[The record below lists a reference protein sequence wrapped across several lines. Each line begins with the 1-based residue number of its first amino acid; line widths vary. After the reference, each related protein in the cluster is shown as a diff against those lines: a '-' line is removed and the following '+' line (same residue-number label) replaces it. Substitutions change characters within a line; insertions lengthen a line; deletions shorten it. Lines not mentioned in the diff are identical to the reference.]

1 MWNRREISAS
11 SHDDQSH
18 DFHPHPHP
26 LGGPAICRRV
36 VASDAGAVCGGLCES
51 WQASELQPNET
62 LAEEDWGWMEH
73 RGIDESTPREVQY
86 ATAYYWAI
94 TVLSTVGYGDISAHT
109 PAEMMVS
116 GVAELVGCFLF
127 AMLIGS
133 IGGEQR
139 AQTPAL

>member
-1 MWNRREISAS
+1 MA
-11 SHDDQSH
+11 
-18 DFHPHPHP
+18 F
-26 LGGPAICRRV
+26 
-36 VASDAGAVCGGLCES
+36 DAGAVCGGLCEL

-139 AQTPAL
+139 AQTPTTVSACRPHVWSTNRAAIDPPCLVERHRHSG